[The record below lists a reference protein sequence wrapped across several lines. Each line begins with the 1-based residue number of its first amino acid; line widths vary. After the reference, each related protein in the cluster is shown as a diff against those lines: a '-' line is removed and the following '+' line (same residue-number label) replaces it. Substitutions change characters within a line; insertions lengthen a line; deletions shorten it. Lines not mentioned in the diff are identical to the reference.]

1 MGADN
6 PAESVLERN
15 SAIAKIRQ
23 DLAWKCD
30 GWMAQG
36 LLIGPK
42 NKRLLDIAVATMLFP
57 FAILVGFPFALAV
70 WLEDWHAPFFAG
82 PRVGKGWKPYR
93 QFKIRSMAPSAEQSG
108 VDATPANDPR
118 ITRVGHVIRRI
129 KVDELPQLLNVLG
142 GNMSLVG
149 PRPNC
154 LRECLMYSDV
164 EKRILD
170 VNPGI
175 TDIASIVFFDEENI
189 LAAATTD
196 PDLGYHQLV
205 RPWKSRFCLLYLEK
219 QSLRLDVELL
229 LITGLVVFSQ
239 KLALRVLQPVLR
251 RLGTDDQLLRI
262 ARREAMLTPYPP
274 PGLRDI
280 VREVPPVKARLALL
294 AA

>member
-15 SAIAKIRQ
+15 SAIARFKQ
-23 DLAWKCD
+23 DLAWRSAS
-30 GWMAQG
+30 GGPMRQIRITRSQA
-36 LLIGPK
+36 PK
-42 NKRLLDIAVATMLFP
+42 NKRLLDITVAATLFP

-118 ITRVGHVIRRI
+118 ITRVGHVIRRF
-129 KVDELPQLLNVLG
+129 KLDELPQLLNVLAG
-142 GNMSLVG
+142 DMSLVG

-154 LRECLMYSDV
+154 LRECLMYSDA

-229 LITGLVVFSQ
+229 LITGLAVFSQ

-251 RLGTDDQLLRI
+251 RLGADDQLLRI
-262 ARREAMLTPYPP
+262 ARRAARLTPYPP
-274 PGLRDI
+274 PGLPDI
-280 VREVPPVKARLALL
+280 VRKVPCKELA
-294 AA
+294 

>member
-1 MGADN
+1 MSIAN
-6 PAESVLERN
+6 RFVASVQKL
-15 SAIAKIRQ
+15 SHLQ
-23 DLAWKCD
+23 CD
-30 GWMAQG
+30 VWMAQG
-36 LLIGPK
+36 PLIGPK
-42 NKRLLDIAVATMLFP
+42 SKRLLDVTVATMLLP

-70 WLEDWHAPFFAG
+70 WLEDRHAPFFAG
-82 PRVGKGWKPYR
+82 PRVGKGWKSFC
-93 QFKIRSMAPSAEQSG
+93 QFKIRSMVPSTEHTG

-118 ITRVGHVIRRI
+118 ITRVGHVIRRM
-129 KVDELPQLLNVLG
+129 KLDELPQLLNVLG

-154 LRECLMYSDV
+154 LRECLMYSDA

-189 LAAATTD
+189 LAGATTD

>member
-1 MGADN
+1 MSIANHWDN
-6 PAESVLERN
+6 PRPNRFVASVQKA
-15 SAIAKIRQ
+15 SHHH
-23 DLAWKCD
+23 CD
-30 GWMAQG
+30 VRTAQG
-36 LLIGPK
+36 LLIRPK
-42 NKRLLDIAVATMLFP
+42 NKRLLDVAVATMLLP

-70 WLEDWHAPFFAG
+70 WLEDRHAPFFAG
-82 PRVGKGWKPYR
+82 PRVGKGWKSFC
-93 QFKIRSMAPSAEQSG
+93 QFKIRSMVPSTEHTG

-118 ITRVGHVIRRI
+118 ITRVGHVIRRM
-129 KVDELPQLLNVLG
+129 KLDELPQLLNVLG

-189 LAAATTD
+189 LATATTD

-229 LITGLVVFSQ
+229 LITGLAAFSQ

-262 ARREAMLTPYPP
+262 ARREARLTPYPP
-274 PGLRDI
+274 PGLPDI
-280 VREVPPVKARLALL
+280 VRKLPGKELA
-294 AA
+294 